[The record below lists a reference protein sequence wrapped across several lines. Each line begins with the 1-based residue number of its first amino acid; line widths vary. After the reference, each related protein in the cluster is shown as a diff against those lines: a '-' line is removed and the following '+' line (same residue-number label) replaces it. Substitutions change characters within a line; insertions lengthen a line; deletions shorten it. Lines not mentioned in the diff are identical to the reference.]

1 MSKGNLFIISGPSG
15 TGKGTICKE
24 LLMKHNDIYLSV
36 SVTTRDRRNDEVD
49 GVTYIFDTVEGFRKR
64 IDNDMML
71 EWAQYGDNYYG
82 TPKDIVEE
90 NLEKGINVILE
101 IEVQGALTVKDKM
114 PDAVMIFVLPPSMKE
129 LESRLVNRG
138 REDRAEIEKRI
149 EIAVG
154 EISKA
159 SLYNYIVVNEDLD
172 LCVKE
177 VRQIIDKRR
186 EQMEFVNCLIEDSKK
201 LKDI

>member
-1 MSKGNLFIISGPSG
+1 MSRGNLFIISGPSG

-36 SVTTRDRRNDEVD
+36 SVTTRDRRNDEID

-64 IDNDMML
+64 IDDDMML

-101 IEVQGALTVKDKM
+101 IEVQGALKVKEKM

-149 EIAVG
+149 EIAMG

-159 SLYNYIVVNEDLD
+159 SLYNYIVVNEDLE
-172 LCVKE
+172 LCVNE

-201 LKDI
+201 L

>member
-1 MSKGNLFIISGPSG
+1 MSRGNLFIISGPSG

-24 LLMKHNDIYLSV
+24 LLTKHDDIYLSV
-36 SVTTRDRRNDEVD
+36 SVTTRNRRNEEVD
-49 GVTYIFDTVEGFRKR
+49 GVTYIFDTVEGFKKR
-64 IDNDMML
+64 IDNNMML

-90 NLEKGINVILE
+90 NLKKGINVILE
-101 IEVQGALTVKDKM
+101 IEVQGALKVKEKM

-149 EIAVG
+149 EIAMG

-159 SLYNYIVVNEDLD
+159 SLYNYIVVNEDLE
-172 LCVKE
+172 LCVNE

-201 LKDI
+201 L